1 MEKIVRHYAKLALPM
16 KVLSRDSLISFISL
30 RADASSHNAKQR
42 HHFIHSSRFNRFM
55 TNQGELL

>member
-30 RADASSHNAKQR
+30 RAAANSHDAQQR
-42 HHFIHSSRFNRFM
+42 HSFI
-55 TNQGELL
+55 G